1 MLRGGAAGLAV
12 LLLLVAPAAAQ
23 GYAPVAIT
31 VSQILDRNRH
41 SVGSLQFGAYYAVT
55 RTVSSNGDVW
65 TEETY
70 SNGSDFRTTVQQG
83 GFVWSY
89 GVYRGQQ
96 WQQDANGLV
105 TASSNLFQD
114 VDPFVASFRKPEAL
128 SSGVKLL
135 GLTTDSP
142 ANFVVQV
149 MPRNGLVERRYYDQ
163 RTYLLTRVE
172 LTDYDGHRQV
182 WQYGDYRQ
190 VSGSTVAH
198 RIDYERDGTAVTLE
212 TSVLSYAPAAT
223 ATFDLSAPASRPLF
237 NLGDHDAVVIPARFT
252 DYGIIVPVSIAGRG
266 LDFLLDSGSS
276 DLLIDPDV
284 ASQLGMKSSGAVRVS
299 FAGDFTM
306 ANARAANFSVGALNA
321 QDVVFSTASFQEQLP
336 TQRIVGLL
344 GTDFIASGALEVDF
358 KNKVITLF
366 RSVPAGLAAHGWS
379 ELPLRMDYNVP
390 LVKAAYSGLPGY
402 FVADLGADYTTLYP
416 HYFAQF
422 PNAIPRGTP
431 DQGEM
436 VTLGGKPF
444 GVRHLTMKRLVLG
457 DWIFGDVQVVVP
469 SVAYAQQRDY
479 DGLIG
484 RDTLSSFN
492 LIFDYANRQLWF
504 KPIDF
509 SSK

>member
-1 MLRGGAAGLAV
+1 
-12 LLLLVAPAAAQ
+12 
-23 GYAPVAIT
+23 
-31 VSQILDRNRH
+31 
-41 SVGSLQFGAYYAVT
+41 
-55 RTVSSNGDVW
+55 
-65 TEETY
+65 
-70 SNGSDFRTTVQQG
+70 
-83 GFVWSY
+83 
-89 GVYRGQQ
+89 
-96 WQQDANGLV
+96 
-105 TASSNLFQD
+105 
-114 VDPFVASFRKPEAL
+114 
-128 SSGVKLL
+128 
-135 GLTTDSP
+135 
-142 ANFVVQV
+142 
-149 MPRNGLVERRYYDQ
+149 
-163 RTYLLTRVE
+163 
-172 LTDYDGHRQV
+172 
-182 WQYGDYRQ
+182 
-190 VSGSTVAH
+190 
-198 RIDYERDGTAVTLE
+198 
-212 TSVLSYAPAAT
+212 
-223 ATFDLSAPASRPLF
+223 
-237 NLGDHDAVVIPARFT
+237 
-252 DYGIIVPVSIAGRG
+252 
-266 LDFLLDSGSS
+266 
-276 DLLIDPDV
+276 LLIDPDV

-379 ELPLRMDYNVP
+379 ELPLRTDYNVP